1 MYILNMLAA
10 YIKQRDRE
18 NKEIIR
24 KQRENLKKQLRN
36 NIAAANLKEKVDKI
50 KQQIKKNEMMKYE
63 EPFLK
68 LHKTKSTN
76 KRK

>member
-63 EPFLK
+63 QPFLN

>member
-10 YIKQRDRE
+10 YIKQRERE

-24 KQRENLKKQLRN
+24 KQRENLKKQLQN

-50 KQQIKKNEMMKYE
+50 KQQIKKSEMMKYE

-68 LHKTKSTN
+68 HHKTKSTN

>member
-1 MYILNMLAA
+1 MLAA

-63 EPFLK
+63 EPCIN